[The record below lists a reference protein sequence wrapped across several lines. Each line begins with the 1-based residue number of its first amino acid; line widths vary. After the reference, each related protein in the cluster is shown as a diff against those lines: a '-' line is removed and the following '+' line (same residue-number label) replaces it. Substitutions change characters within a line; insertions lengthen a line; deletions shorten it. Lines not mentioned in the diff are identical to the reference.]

1 MRRSV
6 GRTCWRPR
14 RRWPRTAGIPNRNL
28 KLVNRQATYAHND
41 PSAAEPKVNAFFKRL
56 IPFLSKI
63 SAGKEAKAKKK

>member
-1 MRRSV
+1 MAAAQ
-6 GRTCWRPR
+6 TLAA
-14 RRWPRTAGIPNRNL
+14 TAGIPNRNL